1 VVVWDVCDFSL
12 CAGEGQRRTVFVSQA
27 SRRTPVFEVMSALYN
42 FSASGGSN
50 KFLSTKEARTATY
63 VFTLL
68 LKENLQ

>member
-1 VVVWDVCDFSL
+1 MTPASVQEKDKEERFL
-12 CAGEGQRRTVFVSQA
+12 CPRPQEERQF
-27 SRRTPVFEVMSALYN
+27 FEVMSALYN
-42 FSASGGSN
+42 FSASGCSN